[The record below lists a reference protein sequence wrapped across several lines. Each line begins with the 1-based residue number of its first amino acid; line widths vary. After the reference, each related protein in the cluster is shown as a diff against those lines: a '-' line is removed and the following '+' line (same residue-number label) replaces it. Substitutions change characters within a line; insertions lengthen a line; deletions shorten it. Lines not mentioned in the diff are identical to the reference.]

1 MGASIN
7 TSDSM
12 IPLPLDLR
20 DNLKLDYDHPMS
32 IRHRVEMAVPAV
44 GGWWR
49 RGGTINSIIPEIW
62 VEFCMTVAAVDC
74 VQCVGPVEPEL
85 FLYTGT

>member
-1 MGASIN
+1 
-7 TSDSM
+7 M

-20 DNLKLDYDHPMS
+20 DNLKLDYDHPMR
-32 IRHRVEMAVPAV
+32 IRYRVEMAVPAV

-62 VEFCMTVAAVDC
+62 
-74 VQCVGPVEPEL
+74 G
-85 FLYTGT
+85 